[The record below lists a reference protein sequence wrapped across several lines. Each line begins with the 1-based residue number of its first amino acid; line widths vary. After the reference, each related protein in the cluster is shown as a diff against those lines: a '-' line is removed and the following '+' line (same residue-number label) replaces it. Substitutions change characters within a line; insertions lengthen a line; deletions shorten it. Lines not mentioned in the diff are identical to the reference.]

1 MYIVHNIN
9 EIDNNNFF
17 FGKNSTNNIIPQ
29 GSFIR
34 LIYSNPLY
42 TLNSILIDIS
52 FADVK
57 IEKFYKKYKCSFD
70 IENNRD
76 IIQKLI
82 NLEDIL
88 LKKANLPKKKN
99 YSLKQQIESGSIKI
113 FTDNYTNIKQNII
126 LKISGIWESD
136 NDFGITYKFM
146 FLSKSI

>member
-52 FADVK
+52 FSDVK
-57 IEKFYKKYKCSFD
+57 IEK
-70 IENNRD
+70 I
-76 IIQKLI
+76 
-82 NLEDIL
+82 
-88 LKKANLPKKKN
+88 
-99 YSLKQQIESGSIKI
+99 
-113 FTDNYTNIKQNII
+113 
-126 LKISGIWESD
+126 
-136 NDFGITYKFM
+136 
-146 FLSKSI
+146 